1 MPEVLIDR
9 GHFDSVGDY
18 QNPDE
23 LYDELLECALLSTDL
38 DLRMQSIRTRL
49 DDTGLYA
56 SPHFV

>member
-23 LYDELLECALLSTDL
+23 LYDELISKGKIPEDYQPKNVTDL
-38 DLRMQSIRTRL
+38 KL
-49 DDTGLYA
+49 
-56 SPHFV
+56 P